1 MLIKYAKK
9 KSRLTLFVLSVGL
22 ISIAVFF
29 MSIPYCPPC
38 SVSPCVTI
46 LPDGT
51 NVYPKPCPPCVS
63 AWTYLFQN
71 VFGHHEKHSESMAKS
86 TAPCEAK
93 SGPH

>member
-1 MLIKYAKK
+1 MLTKYTKK
-9 KSRLTLFVLSVGL
+9 KGRLRLLVLSVGL
-22 ISIAVFF
+22 ILIVVGF
-29 MSIPYCPPC
+29 MSMRYCPPC

-51 NVYPKPCPPCVS
+51 KVYPKPCPPCAS
-63 AWTYLFQN
+63 GWTYLFQN

-93 SGPH
+93 K